1 MKSSL
6 ARNVASSWAV
16 TASGV
21 AYAFFITPLVVKAL
35 GQEEY
40 GVWSFLNGLTGYSSL
55 LYLGVGSALIRYIA
69 TYSASHD
76 QTAINR
82 LTSVAVTIFAGLGGI
97 ALLVFLGLS
106 PLIPRFLADGLS
118 SDTARA
124 ASLTCALL
132 AVQLLCFFLTS
143 GFMATL
149 LGHDRYDLANLTH
162 LGMAITRAL
171 LVGTAMEGDRPLV
184 RLSVLMTATSIA
196 HLLVAR
202 ALAYRVDRSLRVA
215 ITRPR
220 VEELRIL
227 YGLGVPAFVTTFS
240 NRLISYTDT
249 TVIGAVLGAVSVGL
263 YALPMQI
270 IEYTRAAVSGYSGVL
285 LARVSMLH
293 AKGDLAAVRQAYL
306 SALRVTSL
314 IASFLLANLIWL
326 GVPFLEL
333 WVGPSF
339 GEPARWVIIWLS
351 LATFL
356 HVFNTLAAQP
366 FYTGMKILALPAKV
380 VVVEAIL
387 NLALSITMAKWF
399 GISGVALA
407 TFIPACLSFAFLPR
421 LLARRLSVPMTTWI
435 RTAIMPAAALA
446 MVVSASQWLSSLFI
460 DASSFAA
467 LLLRTV
473 ITLPGAIV
481 VVFAAV
487 SPDERTAIL
496 TRLRRI
502 ARIVASGG
510 VPAAK

>member
-6 ARNVASSWAV
+6 ARNVASSWVV

-21 AYAFFITPLVVKAL
+21 AYAFFITPLLVKAL

-55 LYLGVGSALIRYIA
+55 LYLGVGSALIKYIA

-76 QTAINR
+76 QAAINR

-106 PLIPRFLADGLS
+106 PFVPRFLADGLS
-118 SDTARA
+118 SETARA
-124 ASLTCALL
+124 ASLTCVLL
-132 AVQLLCFFLTS
+132 GVQLWCFFLTS

-162 LGMAITRAL
+162 LGTMLTRFS
-171 LVGTAMEGDRPLV
+171 LVGIVMEGDRPLI
-184 RLSVLMTATSIA
+184 RLSVFMTATSFA

-202 ALAYRVDRSLRVA
+202 AMAYRVDRSLRVTV
-215 ITRPR
+215 TRPR
-220 VEELRIL
+220 IEELRIL
-227 YGLGVPAFVTTFS
+227 YGLGVPAFVLTVS
-240 NRLISYTDT
+240 RRLISYTDT
-249 TVIGAVLGAVSVGL
+249 IVIGAVLGAVSVGL
-263 YALPMQI
+263 YVLPMQI
-270 IEYTRAAVSGYSGVL
+270 IEYTRFAVSGYSGVL
-285 LARVSMLH
+285 LARVSVLH
-293 AKGDLAAVRQAYL
+293 AKGDVAAVRQAYL

-314 IASFLLANLIWL
+314 IASFLLTNLMWL

-339 GEPARWVIIWLS
+339 SGPARWVIIWLS

-356 HVFNTLAAQP
+356 HVFSNLAAQP
-366 FYTGMKILALPAKV
+366 FYTGMHLLSLPAKV

-387 NLALSITMAKWF
+387 NLALSIMMAKWF

-407 TFIPACLSFAFLPR
+407 TFIPACLSFALLPR
-421 LLARRLSVPMTTWI
+421 GLSRHLSVPFTTWV
-435 RTAIMPAAALA
+435 RAAIMPAVALA
-446 MVVSASQWLSSLFI
+446 IAVSACQWLSSLLI

-467 LLLRTV
+467 LFLRTAA
-473 ITLPGAIV
+473 TLPGAIV
-481 VVFAAV
+481 VVFASV
-487 SPDERTAIL
+487 STEERTAIL
-496 TRLRRI
+496 TSLRRI
-502 ARIVASGG
+502 ARVVTFGG
-510 VPAAK
+510 APAAK